1 MYVLMKRLKNS
12 RTWQNKARFSAS
24 YVARKIQLSVI
35 AIKTSPPYSSLKG
48 LRSNILSNP
57 SMYTQNTHTEAFLTF
72 YTRDNLIHKARE
84 VFDGLDV
91 SEGTRKDYQ
100 SRIGMFLYFLEKN
113 GFDHNSYLS
122 FKRLLA
128 ARTDLSVATKNK
140 YLSTSKVFL
149 RELVRTGLIPVDI
162 TANVRLFSQSK
173 KHKKQ
178 GFCFEEIETIAEA
191 LKQMPETDR
200 TKRLRALFCLL
211 AFQGLRQI
219 EIIRLSVQDLDFA
232 SDTAMIQGKGSDDK
246 ERVYL
251 SPETVQAI
259 KVYMK
264 ATTRRSG
271 ALFQSFG
278 NRKGEHLST
287 RTIQREFETLLKD
300 LRITRTVHGF
310 RHFYITTLLQ
320 NFDVRDAR
328 KFSRHKNLETLII
341 YDDETEISH
350 KCQDVFSC
358 FDGVH
363 VA

>member
-1 MYVLMKRLKNS
+1 M
-12 RTWQNKARFSAS
+12 F
-24 YVARKIQLSVI
+24 
-35 AIKTSPPYSSLKG
+35 
-48 LRSNILSNP
+48 
-57 SMYTQNTHTEAFLTF
+57 TQNMHTEPFLTL
-72 YTRDNLIHKARE
+72 YTRDNLIHKAQE

-178 GFCFEEIETIAEA
+178 GFTWEEVETIAEA
-191 LKQMPETDR
+191 LKQMSETKR
-200 TKRLRALFCLL
+200 TMRLRAFFCLL

-219 EIIRLSVQDLDFA
+219 EIVRLSVQDLDFA
-232 SDTAMIQGKGSDDK
+232 SDTAMIQGKGADDK

-251 SPETVQAI
+251 SPETVQSLKA
-259 KVYMK
+259 YMV
-264 ATTRRSG
+264 ATKRRSG
-271 ALFQSFG
+271 ALFLGFG
-278 NRKGEHLST
+278 NRRGQCLST
-287 RTIQREFETLLKD
+287 RTIQREFESLLGD
-300 LRITRTVHGF
+300 LNINRTVHGF

-328 KFSRHKNLETLII
+328 KFSRHKSLEMLIV
-341 YDDETEISH
+341 YDDELDIAQRT
-350 KCQDVFSC
+350 QDVFAC
-358 FDGVH
+358 FEGVH